1 MQLHYPL
8 EFSYIK
14 DMKYFIK
21 NIKIN
26 KLFHLN
32 NFDISIDDKEYPNLI
47 ITGKNGSG
55 KTILLNAI
63 SDFLDKIKGDTTMN
77 FLSYGKQ
84 VENQKHLL
92 KNPSLDDQ
100 TRMTYNSILQMQE
113 NQYKLF
119 YGKIDVE
126 FNNVSDIIDK
136 YNKDEFVIAF
146 YQADRK
152 IRMDENK
159 NPTKP
164 TINRRG
170 GVKDTSTSQFLNFLS
185 DLKIQEA
192 LARNENQIE
201 DANNIRAW
209 FDEFEVLLQSIFEDN
224 DLKLEF
230 NYKDYSFRINTGGKS
245 FKFTEMS
252 DGFAAVIDIV
262 ADLILKMQSENS
274 LTRAYQKEGIVLI
287 DEVETHLHLGLQKL
301 VMPMLSKVFPNIQFI
316 ITTHSPFVLSS
327 MNNAVAFD
335 LEHREKISDLTEYS
349 YESLAEGYFG
359 VKTTSSYARM
369 QLDNL
374 KGLLEKETLT
384 EEEKKTVKLL
394 NAGFEKIPEMISP
407 ILVGEYR
414 QLVTLY
420 SEKITRLQ

>member
-1 MQLHYPL
+1 
-8 EFSYIK
+8 
-14 DMKYFIK
+14 MKYFIK

-224 DLKLEF
+224 NLKLEF

>member
-1 MQLHYPL
+1 
-8 EFSYIK
+8 
-14 DMKYFIK
+14 MKYFIK

-32 NFDISIDDKEYPNLI
+32 NFDISIDDEEFPNLI

-63 SDFLDKIKGDTTMN
+63 SDFLDKIKGDKSLS
-77 FLSYGKQ
+77 FLSYS
-84 VENQKHLL
+84 ENIKMFEGQL
-92 KNPSLDDQ
+92 KNPSIDEPTKRNLNSALQMWKDQ
-100 TRMTYNSILQMQE
+100 YNS
-113 NQYKLF
+113 F
-119 YGKIDVE
+119 YDKIDVE

-152 IRMDENK
+152 VRMDENK

-164 TINRRG
+164 AINRRG

-262 ADLILKMQSENS
+262 ADLILKMQGENS
-274 LTRAYQKEGIVLI
+274 LKRAYQKEGIVLI

>member
-1 MQLHYPL
+1 
-8 EFSYIK
+8 
-14 DMKYFIK
+14 MKYFIK

-32 NFDISIDDKEYPNLI
+32 NFDISIDDEEYPNLI

-77 FLSYGKQ
+77 FLSYCKNI
-84 VENQKHLL
+84 EYYEDEL
-92 KNPSLDDQ
+92 KKSSLDDR
-100 TRMTYNSILQMQE
+100 TRMTYNSILQMQQ
-113 NQYKLF
+113 NQYNSF

-136 YNKDEFVIAF
+136 YNKDEFIIAF

-152 IRMDENK
+152 VSMDENK

-164 TINRRG
+164 VINWRG
-170 GVKDTSTSQFLNFLS
+170 GVKDTSTSEFLNFLS

-209 FDEFEVLLQSIFEDN
+209 FDEFERLLQSIFEDN

-252 DGFAAVIDIV
+252 DGFAAVIDVV

-420 SEKITRLQ
+420 SEKITGLQ

>member
-1 MQLHYPL
+1 
-8 EFSYIK
+8 
-14 DMKYFIK
+14 MKYFIK
-21 NIKIN
+21 NIKIK

-32 NFDISIDDKEYPNLI
+32 NFDITIDDEKYPNLI

-63 SDFLDKIKGDTTMN
+63 SDFLDKIKEDKN
-77 FLSYGKQ
+77 IDVVLHSQ
-84 VENQKHLL
+84 NIENRENQSNYSSLNDQSKKNLILGL
-92 KNPSLDDQ
+92 K
-100 TRMTYNSILQMQE
+100 MME
-113 NQYKLF
+113 NQYNSL

-126 FNNVSDIIDK
+126 FNNVSDIINK
-136 YNKDEFVIAF
+136 YNKGEFVIAF

-152 IRMDENK
+152 VRMDENK

-164 TINRRG
+164 VINRRG

-185 DLKIQEA
+185 DLKIQDA

-209 FDEFEVLLQSIFEDN
+209 FDEFERLLQSIFEDN

-230 NYKDYSFRINTGGKS
+230 NYKDYSFRINTEGKS

-252 DGFAAVIDIV
+252 DGFAAVIDVV

-301 VMPMLSKVFPNIQFI
+301 VMPMLSKIFPNIQFI

-384 EEEKKTVKLL
+384 EDEKQTVKLL

-407 ILVGEYR
+407 LLVGEYR

-420 SEKITRLQ
+420 SEKITGLQ

>member
-1 MQLHYPL
+1 
-8 EFSYIK
+8 
-14 DMKYFIK
+14 MKYFIK

-136 YNKDEFVIAF
+136 YNKDEFIIAF

-384 EEEKKTVKLL
+384 EEEEKTVKLL

>member
-1 MQLHYPL
+1 
-8 EFSYIK
+8 
-14 DMKYFIK
+14 MKYFIK

-26 KLFHLN
+26 KLFHLSD
-32 NFDISIDDKEYPNLI
+32 FDISIDDEKYPNLI

-63 SDFLDKIKGDTTMN
+63 SDFLDEIKEDKSLS
-77 FLSYGKQ
+77 FLSYSKNI
-84 VENQKHLL
+84 EDNERIL

-100 TRMTYNSILQMQE
+100 SKRSFNSALQMWENHYNSL
-113 NQYKLF
+113 

-136 YNKDEFVIAF
+136 YNKDEFIIAF

-152 IRMDENK
+152 VSMDENK

-164 TINRRG
+164 VINWRG
-170 GVKDTSTSQFLNFLS
+170 GVKDTSTSEFLNFLS

-209 FDEFEVLLQSIFEDN
+209 FDEFERLLQSIFEDN

-252 DGFAAVIDIV
+252 DGFAAVIDVV

-301 VMPMLSKVFPNIQFI
+301 VMPMLSKIFPNIQFI

-420 SEKITRLQ
+420 SEKITGLQ

>member
-1 MQLHYPL
+1 
-8 EFSYIK
+8 
-14 DMKYFIK
+14 MKNFIK

-32 NFDISIDDKEYPNLI
+32 NFNISIDDDKYPNLI

-63 SDFLDKIKGDTTMN
+63 SDFLDKIKGDTYMN

-84 VENQKHLL
+84 VETYKTLL
-92 KNPSLDDQ
+92 NNPSIDDQ
-100 TRMTYNSILQMQE
+100 TKRNYNSTLQMLKD
-113 NQYKLF
+113 QYDSL
-119 YGKIDVE
+119 YGKVDVE
-126 FNNVSDIIDK
+126 FSHIENIIEK
-136 YNKDEFVIAF
+136 YNRGEFVIAF

-152 IRMDENK
+152 VRMDENK
-159 NPTKP
+159 NPIKP
-164 TINRRG
+164 NINRMG
-170 GVKDTSTSQFLNFLS
+170 GVKETSTSQFLNFLS

-201 DANNIRAW
+201 DADNIRAW
-209 FDEFEVLLQSIFEDN
+209 FNDFEILLQSIFEDKELN
-224 DLKLEF
+224 LNF
-230 NYKDYSFRINTGGKS
+230 NYKDYSFRLNTGGKS

-262 ADLILKMQSENS
+262 ADLILKMQSEKS

-287 DEVETHLHLGLQKL
+287 DEVETHLHLGLQKI
-301 VMPMLSKVFPNIQFI
+301 VMPTLSKIFPNIQFI

-327 MNNAVAFD
+327 MDNAVAFD
-335 LEHREKISDLTEYS
+335 LEHKENISDLTEYS

-359 VKTTSSYARM
+359 VRTTSSYAHM
-369 QLDNL
+369 QLDRL
-374 KGLLEKETLT
+374 KELLGKDDLT
-384 EEEKKTVKLL
+384 ESEKATIKSL
-394 NAGFEKIPEMISP
+394 NADFGKIPEMISP

-420 SEKITRLQ
+420 SEKIKALQ

>member
-1 MQLHYPL
+1 
-8 EFSYIK
+8 
-14 DMKYFIK
+14 MKYFIK

-26 KLFHLN
+26 KLFHLSD
-32 NFDISIDDKEYPNLI
+32 FDISIDDEKYPNLI

-77 FLSYGKQ
+77 FLSYSKNI
-84 VENQKHLL
+84 ENNERIL

-100 TRMTYNSILQMQE
+100 TRRNYNSSLQTWE
-113 NQYKLF
+113 NRYNSL
-119 YGKIDVE
+119 YGKIGVE
-126 FNNVSDIIDK
+126 FNNVSEVIDK
-136 YNKDEFVIAF
+136 YNKGEFVIAF

-152 IRMDENK
+152 VRMDENK
-159 NPTKP
+159 NPIKP
-164 TINRRG
+164 VINRLG
-170 GVKDTSTSQFLNFLS
+170 KVKDTSTSQFLNFLS

-201 DANNIRAW
+201 DANNIRVW

-374 KGLLEKETLT
+374 KGLLEKEALT

-407 ILVGEYR
+407 LLVGEYR

>member
-1 MQLHYPL
+1 
-8 EFSYIK
+8 
-14 DMKYFIK
+14 MKYFIK

-26 KLFHLN
+26 KLFHLSD
-32 NFDISIDDKEYPNLI
+32 FDISIDDEKYPNLI

-77 FLSYGKQ
+77 FLSYSKNI
-84 VENQKHLL
+84 ENNERIL

-100 TRMTYNSILQMQE
+100 TRRNYNSSLQTWE
-113 NQYKLF
+113 NRYNSL
-119 YGKIDVE
+119 YGKIGVE
-126 FNNVSDIIDK
+126 FNNVSEVIDK
-136 YNKDEFVIAF
+136 YNKGEFVIAF

-152 IRMDENK
+152 VRMDENK
-159 NPTKP
+159 NPIKP
-164 TINRRG
+164 VINRLG
-170 GVKDTSTSQFLNFLS
+170 KVKDTSTSQFLNFLS

-201 DANNIRAW
+201 DANNIRVW

-287 DEVETHLHLGLQKL
+287 DEVEPHLHLGLQKL

-374 KGLLEKETLT
+374 KGLLEKEALT

-407 ILVGEYR
+407 LLVGEYR

>member
-1 MQLHYPL
+1 
-8 EFSYIK
+8 
-14 DMKYFIK
+14 MKYFIK

-32 NFDISIDDKEYPNLI
+32 NFDISIDDEEFPNLI

-63 SDFLDKIKGDTTMN
+63 SDFLDKIKEDKN
-77 FLSYGKQ
+77 IDVVLHSQ
-84 VENQKHLL
+84 NIENRENQSNYSSLNDQSKKNLILGL
-92 KNPSLDDQ
+92 K
-100 TRMTYNSILQMQE
+100 MME
-113 NQYKLF
+113 NQYNSL

-126 FNNVSDIIDK
+126 FNNVSDIINK
-136 YNKDEFVIAF
+136 YNKGEFVIAF

-152 IRMDENK
+152 VSMDENK

-164 TINRRG
+164 VINWRG
-170 GVKDTSTSQFLNFLS
+170 GVKDTSTSEFLNFLS

-301 VMPMLSKVFPNIQFI
+301 VMPMLSKIFPNIQFI

-420 SEKITRLQ
+420 SEKITGLQ

>member
-1 MQLHYPL
+1 
-8 EFSYIK
+8 
-14 DMKYFIK
+14 MKYFIK

-47 ITGKNGSG
+47 MTGKNGSG

-136 YNKDEFVIAF
+136 YNKDEFIIAF

-384 EEEKKTVKLL
+384 EEEEKTVKLL

>member
-1 MQLHYPL
+1 
-8 EFSYIK
+8 
-14 DMKYFIK
+14 MKYFIK

-224 DLKLEF
+224 NLKLEF

-262 ADLILKMQSENS
+262 ADLILKMQGENS
-274 LTRAYQKEGIVLI
+274 LKRAYQKEGIVLI